1 MPTKPRQIRLQI
13 TGGIGDLEAWKK
25 DLDEVAFE
33 RGFVQSFEEGAALRG
48 CKSVEKVGQVL
59 VLVTP
64 PLCPGSS

>member
-33 RGFVQSFEEGAALRG
+33 RGFVQSFEEGPIRFG
-48 CKSVEKVGQVL
+48 EVG
-59 VLVTP
+59 
-64 PLCPGSS
+64 PLHKLTIGYIQKP